1 MTALR
6 TSVFRQ
12 NQFTHRYDDA
22 QNDWDLESD
31 GCSNDSI
38 RRTVQLLRMIVSA
51 MLMPVLLNRFLNI
64 VSIVV
69 VVVVVVVVAVACC
82 GSCCCYCSCSCSA
95 VALAAAV
102 AAAAFWSVAID
113 VVKVGLVP
121 CRIVQSKVVFIVW

>member
-12 NQFTHRYDDA
+12 NQLAHRYDDGR
-22 QNDWDLESD
+22 NDWDEESD
-31 GCSNDSI
+31 GCSNDRI
-38 RRTVQLLRMIVSA
+38 KRTVQLLRMIVSA
-51 MLMPVLLNRFLNI
+51 MLMTVLLNLFLNI
-64 VSIVV
+64 VI
-69 VVVVVVVVAVACC
+69 VVVVVVAVACC

-95 VALAAAV
+95 IALAAA
-102 AAAAFWSVAID
+102 ATAAAFWSVAID